1 MFFWDRKSTLFLF
14 KKEKKK
20 LLILGNDKAETAAKA
35 AGADTCLRLAGLWSK
50 GLTSTSAGSA
60 PTGGTLSWF

>member
-1 MFFWDRKSTLFLF
+1 MRQEEHHLSL
-14 KKEKKK
+14 KKTKQTKKK

-50 GLTSTSAGSA
+50 GLTSTSAGLA
-60 PTGGTLSWF
+60 PPGGTLSWF